1 MKLDNLN
8 AMYLKELRELY
19 HAENQIVKALPKMIE
34 AAHSAD
40 LRTALENHLEETK
53 LQINRLERVFE
64 MHSEDPEGG
73 KCKGMQGILEEGK
86 EILGHAENLDVRD
99 AGIIAGAQ
107 KVEHYEIASY
117 GSVIA
122 WAELLGHERTVQTL
136 QQTLEEEKQAD
147 AKLTQISKSL
157 NAEAVRHA
165 G

>member
-1 MKLDNLN
+1 
-8 AMYLKELRELY
+8 
-19 HAENQIVKALPKMIE
+19 
-34 AAHSAD
+34 
-40 LRTALENHLEETK
+40 
-53 LQINRLERVFE
+53 
-64 MHSEDPEGG
+64 
-73 KCKGMQGILEEGK
+73 MQGILEEGK